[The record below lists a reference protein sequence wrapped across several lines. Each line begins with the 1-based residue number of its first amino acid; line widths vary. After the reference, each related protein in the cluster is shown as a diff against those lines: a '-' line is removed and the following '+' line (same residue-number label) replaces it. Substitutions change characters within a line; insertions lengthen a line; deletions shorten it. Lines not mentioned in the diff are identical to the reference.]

1 MKKIESKEDVKF
13 FSNKMKEQLSGL
25 YDFDDCAPDED
36 SNLVYELYNDDEDY
50 ICKLRDL
57 KDLEGESLESCLHDL
72 EEGSIWFI
80 PDYFIDPKSIVVDG
94 IMHNYG
100 VDLNKNTTDEELDI
114 LINRVINKY
123 NELVDKKTE
132 N

>member
-1 MKKIESKEDVKF
+1 MKKIESKEDIKL
-13 FSNKMKEQLSGL
+13 FSDKMKEQLSGVFD
-25 YDFDDCAPDED
+25 YDDCAPDED
-36 SNLVYELYNDDEDY
+36 SNLAFELYNDDDDY

-57 KDLEGESLESCLHDL
+57 KDYEDESPEGSLNDL
-72 EEGSIWFI
+72 EEGSTWFE
-80 PDYFIDPKSIVVDG
+80 PDFINPKSIVVDG

-100 VDLNKNTTDEELDI
+100 VELNKDTSDEELDI